1 MWRCSCVLSSCQHHR
16 DAPQCNKHV
25 LWGERRLLWPG
36 MAKNIC
42 LKCAAQY
49 CSCTSSTC
57 AAHPGS
63 SCARCRQGG
72 PLCHACSR
80 GGVDVCLCGGCAS
93 CGHAACQNLA
103 RLAYRSGGKNALC
116 LPCAEHVLLALAA
129 QQGIELGIA
138 GAGEDLLKA
147 HLQDAAG
154 VELWRTRCQVPRFTL
169 CLPWSHYCR
178 HLSASAG
185 KYIQRSWVH
194 PFLHHGA

>member
-1 MWRCSCVLSSCQHHR
+1 MPCACLDCPAHPGTPCSIAGDFSATDRYCDACAPMWRCSCVLSSCRHHR

-25 LWGERRLLWPG
+25 LWGERRLVWPG

-129 QQGIELGIA
+129 QVLRYLE
-138 GAGEDLLKA
+138 
-147 HLQDAAG
+147 H
-154 VELWRTRCQVPRFTL
+154 
-169 CLPWSHYCR
+169 
-178 HLSASAG
+178 
-185 KYIQRSWVH
+185 
-194 PFLHHGA
+194 